1 MRSSKVT
8 RRVQASERAPLSLR
22 LATLGAILFLHIPIV
37 IIALYAF
44 TTEERTYEFPPPGL
58 TLNWFGVILSRA
70 DFWQALLLSL
80 QVATVAT
87 FVALIFGSL
96 IAAAVY
102 RNKFFGKETL
112 SLLVI
117 LPIAL
122 PGIVTGIALRSGIRL
137 LELDFSFWTIVL
149 GHATFCIVTVYNN
162 VVARL
167 RRTAYS
173 QIEASMDLGATTFQT
188 LRYITLPTIATALLA
203 GGMLAFALSFDEVI
217 VTTFTSGAQQAT
229 LPIWMLTQLTRP
241 RERPITN
248 VAALIVTAITFLPI
262 LIAYRYTQQASE
274 Q

>member
-1 MRSSKVT
+1 MHSNNDPNV
-8 RRVQASERAPLSLR
+8 ERAPWALR
-22 LATLGAILFLHIPIV
+22 LATLGAILFLHFPIL

-58 TLNWFGVILSRA
+58 TFSWFGTILERQ
-70 DFWQALLLSL
+70 DFWKALLLSL
-80 QVATVAT
+80 QVASVAT
-87 FVALIFGSL
+87 FIALIFGSL

-102 RNKFFGKETL
+102 RSNFFGKDAI

-137 LELDFSFWTIVL
+137 LELDLSFWTVVI
-149 GHATFCIVTVYNN
+149 GHATFCIVTIYNN

-188 LRYITLPTIATALLA
+188 LRFITLPNIASALLA

-248 VAALIVTAITFLPI
+248 VAALIVTAVTFLPI
-262 LIAYRYTQQASE
+262 LIAYRYTQQAGE

>member
-1 MRSSKVT
+1 MRSSDDP
-8 RRVQASERAPLSLR
+8 RAPLSLR
-22 LATLGAILFLHIPIV
+22 LATLGAILFLHIPIL

-44 TTEERTYEFPPPGL
+44 TTEDRTYAFPPPGL
-58 TLNWFGVILSRA
+58 TVSWFGVILQRQ
-70 DFWQALLLSL
+70 DFWRALLLSL
-80 QVATVAT
+80 EVASVAT
-87 FVALIFGSL
+87 FIAIVFGTL

-102 RNKFFGKETL
+102 RNQFFGKETV
-112 SLLVI
+112 SLLVL

-137 LELDFSFWTIVL
+137 LDFDLSFWTIVI
-149 GHATFCIVTVYNN
+149 GHATFCIVTIYNN

-167 RRTAYS
+167 RRTAYT

-188 LRYITLPTIATALLA
+188 LRFITFPNIASALLA
-203 GGMLAFALSFDEVI
+203 GAMLAFALSFDEVI
-217 VTTFTSGAQQAT
+217 VTTFTSGAQNAT

-241 RERPITN
+241 RDRPVTN

-262 LIAYRYTQQASE
+262 LIAYRYTQNAGE